1 MRKLNGAVLDSDE
14 GTRCA
19 FMGYGQ
25 AVSGCGNADDGRKFY
40 AVTGS
45 EIAGIP
51 GDDAHGPAP
60 DCPDI
65 LLVFRDNAAIQRVID
80 ELTKLRDK

>member
-1 MRKLNGAVLDSDE
+1 MRKPNGAVLDTEE
-14 GTRCA
+14 GARCA
-19 FMGYGQ
+19 FMGYGK
-25 AVSGCGNADDGRKFY
+25 AVSGYGNTDDGRKFY

-51 GDDAHGPAP
+51 GDDAREPAP
-60 DCPDI
+60 DGPDI
-65 LLVFRDNAAIQRVID
+65 LLIFRDNSAIQRVID